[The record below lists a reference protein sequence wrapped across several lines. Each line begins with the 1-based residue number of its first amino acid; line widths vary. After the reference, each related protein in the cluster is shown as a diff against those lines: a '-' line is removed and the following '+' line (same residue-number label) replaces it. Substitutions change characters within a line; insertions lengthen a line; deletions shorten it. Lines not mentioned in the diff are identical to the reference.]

1 MCKHSHQNVMCFSRT
16 WGNLLEFVF
25 PEIECEHPGFSVFCW
40 CNLTLETLL
49 FETFIQLMDGTLL
62 WSFNGYLLSWL
73 VVSFFSWICAVGYFF
88 TAHSHNISPSSI
100 YIYIYLCIPTNPS
113 CKTMSVRPSCALSFF
128 CFGRYIDYN
137 VKKLA
142 KPGSI
147 ARHTD
152 NDSMVTM
159 VVSWLPWKKIYSHGS
174 DRFSS
179 TYWDHIWE
187 VMRCQR

>member
-1 MCKHSHQNVMCFSRT
+1 MCWSAGRGGISWSLSFQRLSVSTQVSQFCLLQSH
-16 WGNLLEFVF
+16 
-25 PEIECEHPGFSVFCW
+25 
-40 CNLTLETLL
+40 LETLL

-62 WSFNGYLLSWL
+62 LSFNGYLLSC
-73 VVSFFSWICAVGYFF
+73 VYFCWIRAVGYFF

-100 YIYIYLCIPTNPS
+100 YTQPIPVAKP
-113 CKTMSVRPSCALSFF
+113 CQFGHHVPCHVFD
-128 CFGRYIDYN
+128 FGRYIDYN

-159 VVSWLPWKKIYSHGS
+159 VASWRPWKK
-174 DRFSS
+174 S
-179 TYWDHIWE
+179 T
-187 VMRCQR
+187 VMGVRWWYMFF

>member
-100 YIYIYLCIPTNPS
+100 YIYIFMYTNQS
-113 CKTMSVRPSCALSFF
+113 QLQNHVSSAIMCVVIFLFWEVYRLQREKASKAWQYCKTHR
-128 CFGRYIDYN
+128 
-137 VKKLA
+137 
-142 KPGSI
+142 
-147 ARHTD
+147 
-152 NDSMVTM
+152 
-159 VVSWLPWKKIYSHGS
+159 
-174 DRFSS
+174 
-179 TYWDHIWE
+179 
-187 VMRCQR
+187 

>member
-1 MCKHSHQNVMCFSRT
+1 MCWSAGRGGISWSLSFQRLSVSTQVSQFFVVAISP
-16 WGNLLEFVF
+16 GNIVVWDIHPADGWNTFV
-25 PEIECEHPGFSVFCW
+25 IFC
-40 CNLTLETLL
+40 
-49 FETFIQLMDGTLL
+49 
-62 WSFNGYLLSWL
+62 GYLLSC
-73 VVSFFSWICAVGYFF
+73 VYFCWIRAVGYFF
-88 TAHSHNISPSSI
+88 TAHSHNISPSWLV
-100 YIYIYLCIPTNPS
+100 YIYTNQS
-113 CKTMSVRPSCALSFF
+113 QLQNHVSSAIMCLVIF

-159 VVSWLPWKKIYSHGS
+159 VVSWRPWKNLQPWEWGGDIV
-174 DRFSS
+174 FS
-179 TYWDHIWE
+179 TYWQE